1 MAPAPPSSTLQVSNF
16 SPAELSYLHTSLAYP
31 KNPIRP
37 DGRSATQFRP
47 LTAETNIVP
56 NANGSARIGFAD
68 GTQAI
73 VGVKAE
79 VEKTVFVS
87 TLEQSV
93 SQENEAEDQD
103 ENAKNTKIKI
113 PGSGSWVEMSIEI
126 PGLRDD
132 DPLPVFLAE
141 MMREGLIQSGSGMTV
156 ESGGL
161 KERLVINQ
169 GWHWRIYVDILL
181 LSPPLSYPLPL
192 LSLTTHLALLS
203 TKLPRLI
210 SKDEE
215 DPMFDDDWDAAE
227 YLYPRRASKGS
238 ISQHIFRPPIS
249 LLVISVGQNII
260 FDPSREEIA
269 VADAVF
275 CVSVARDENKQTFSP
290 GGLKLLAIRTIDP
303 PARMTHP
310 GVPDAINAATIG
322 LTSADNS
329 TVTTGGIEGAGVWT
343 PRRGGLKRDV
353 VSRIV
358 KSVLQPGGVGDEV
371 MEGLEMVEVD

>member
-1 MAPAPPSSTLQVSNF
+1 MAPPPSSSTLQVSNF
-16 SPAELSYLHTSLAYP
+16 SPAELSYLHTSLSYP
-31 KNPIRP
+31 RNPIRP

-47 LTAETNIVP
+47 LAAETNIVP
-56 NANGSARIGFAD
+56 NAYGSARIGFAD

-87 TLEQSV
+87 TLEQNAT
-93 SQENEAEDQD
+93 QEHEAEEED
-103 ENAKNTKIKI
+103 EESNRTKIKVS
-113 PGSGSWVEMSIEI
+113 GSGSWVEMSIEI

-141 MMREGLIQSGSGMTV
+141 MMREGLIQSGSG
-156 ESGGL
+156 SGGL

-169 GWHWRIYVDILL
+169 GWHWRVYVDVLL

-203 TKLPRLI
+203 AKLPRLI

-227 YLYPRRASKGS
+227 YLYPRKTSKNS
-238 ISQHIFRPPIS
+238 PAQHIFRPPIS

-269 VADAVF
+269 VADSVF
-275 CVSVARDENKQTFSP
+275 CVSVARDESKQTSEP
-290 GGLKLLAIRTIDP
+290 CGLKLLAIRNIDP

-310 GVPDAINAATIG
+310 GVPDAINAATMG
-322 LTSADNS
+322 LTSIDSSNM
-329 TVTTGGIEGAGVWT
+329 TTGDGEGAGVWT

-358 KSVLQPGGVGDEV
+358 KTVLQPGGVGDEV
-371 MEGLEMVEVD
+371 MEGLETVEVD